1 MLWLLC
7 ILIGLIAGQFIE
19 IKIDP
24 QAQEWVLL
32 TVPKLLERFTGA
44 AAPLIEGWRERAMIA
59 EIQKAHRLTGIRS
72 SDGGAK

>member
-7 ILIGLIAGQFIE
+7 ILIGLVLGQFIT

-24 QAQEWVLL
+24 QAQEWVLIN
-32 TVPKLLERFTGA
+32 VPKLVERFTTD